1 MKKFSLLLVLAALLS
16 GVMLSADEKG
26 RWSERKNRKERT
38 EAQAWQS
45 REKSPRIMQ
54 MSQPVY
60 AGKYNHRPAEMTPEQ
75 RKSFEAARKRR
86 FEIMVLIGAYKIM
99 PEDQRQ
105 NLKNE
110 LLKRIEADF
119 QAVMAAKKARI
130 ARAEADLQKLRSELA
145 QQEAQSAKLVEREL
159 DRLLKMPMPG
169 RKNRSASHKKT
180 APEALQK

>member
-1 MKKFSLLLVLAALLS
+1 MKKFSLLLVLAVLLS
-16 GVMLSADEKG
+16 GVILSADEKG
-26 RWSERKNRKERT
+26 RWSERKNRKERA
-38 EAQAWQS
+38 EAPARQS
-45 REKSPRIMQ
+45 REKSQRIMR

-60 AGKYNHRPAEMTPEQ
+60 AGKYNQFPAEMTPEQ

-119 QAVMAAKKARI
+119 QAVMAAKKSRI
-130 ARAEADLQKLRSELA
+130 ARAEADLQKLRAELA
-145 QQEAQSAKLVEREL
+145 QQEAQADKLVEREL

-169 RKNRSASHKKT
+169 RKNRPAAPQKN
-180 APEALQK
+180 APEKTQK